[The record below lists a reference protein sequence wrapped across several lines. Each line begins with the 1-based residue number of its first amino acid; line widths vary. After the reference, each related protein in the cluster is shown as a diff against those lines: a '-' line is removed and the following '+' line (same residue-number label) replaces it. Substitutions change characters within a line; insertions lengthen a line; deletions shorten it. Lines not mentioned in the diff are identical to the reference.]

1 MYRFV
6 ELTRSFRK
14 DLNKLRFSNEHY
26 AKYIIYLS
34 KLLSDEPLPQEALDH
49 ALKGEWQDFREF
61 HISGDLLV
69 IYRVD
74 GNTIRLTRIGTHAEL
89 FG

>member
-1 MYRFV
+1 MYRSLDLV
-6 ELTRSFRK
+6 RSFRR
-14 DLNKLRFSNEHY
+14 DINNLRFSNEHY
-26 AKYIIYLS
+26 VKYIVYLS
-34 KLLSDEPLPQEALDH
+34 KLLSKEPLPPEALDH

-69 IYRVD
+69 IYRID
-74 GNTIRLTRIGTHAEL
+74 GDIIRLTRIGTHSEW

>member
-1 MYRFV
+1 MYRSV
-6 ELTRSFRK
+6 ELTRGFRR
-14 DLNKLRFSNEHY
+14 DINNLRFSNEHY
-26 AKYIIYLS
+26 VKYVVYLA
-34 KLLSDEPLPQEALDH
+34 KLLNKEPLPPEALDH

-69 IYRVD
+69 IYRID
-74 GNTIRLTRIGTHAEL
+74 GDIISLARIGTHSEL

>member
-1 MYRFV
+1 MYRSV
-6 ELTRSFRK
+6 ELTRGFRR
-14 DLNKLRFSNEHY
+14 DINNLRFSNEHY
-26 AKYIIYLS
+26 VKYVIYLS
-34 KLLSDEPLPQEALDH
+34 KLLSKEPLPPEALDH

-69 IYRVD
+69 IYRID
-74 GNTIRLTRIGTHAEL
+74 GDVISLARIGTHSEL

>member
-1 MYRFV
+1 MYRSL
-6 ELTRSFRK
+6 ELVRSFRK
-14 DLNKLRFSNEHY
+14 DINNLRFSNEHY
-26 AKYIIYLS
+26 VKYIVYLS
-34 KLLSDEPLPQEALDH
+34 KLLSKEPLPPEALDH

-69 IYRVD
+69 IYRID
-74 GNTIRLTRIGTHAEL
+74 GDIIRLTRIGTHSEL

>member
-1 MYRFV
+1 MYRSLDLV
-6 ELTRSFRK
+6 RSFRR
-14 DLNKLRFSNEHY
+14 DINNLRFSNEHY
-26 AKYIIYLS
+26 VKYIVYLS
-34 KLLSDEPLPQEALDH
+34 KLLSKEPLPPEALDH

-69 IYRVD
+69 IYRID
-74 GNTIRLTRIGTHAEL
+74 GDIIRLTRIGTHSEL

>member
-1 MYRFV
+1 MYRSV
-6 ELTRSFRK
+6 ELTRGFRR
-14 DLNKLRFSNEHY
+14 DINNLRFSNEHY
-26 AKYIIYLS
+26 VKYVIYLS
-34 KLLSDEPLPQEALDH
+34 KLLSKEPLPPEALDH

-69 IYRVD
+69 IYRID
-74 GNTIRLTRIGTHAEL
+74 GDVVSLARIGTHSEL

>member
-1 MYRFV
+1 MYRSV
-6 ELTRSFRK
+6 ELTRGFRR
-14 DLNKLRFSNEHY
+14 DINNLRFSNEHY
-26 AKYIIYLS
+26 VKYVIYLS
-34 KLLSDEPLPQEALDH
+34 KLLSKEPLPPEALDH

-69 IYRVD
+69 IYRID
-74 GNTIRLTRIGTHAEL
+74 GDIISLARIGTHSEL